1 MNSDQLIFMNPE
13 NKELMDSVSVA
24 SQSLRNPYI
33 DMYHWVKGEIY
44 DIEAMRNACKS
55 RSDILEKLRSLE
67 SKKIS
72 TQKDLADVSA
82 GKTTVTTLFK
92 N

>member
-1 MNSDQLIFMNPE
+1 
-13 NKELMDSVSVA
+13 
-24 SQSLRNPYI
+24 
-33 DMYHWVKGEIY
+33 MYHWVKGEIY

-55 RSDILEKLRSLE
+55 RSDVLEKLRNLE
-67 SKKIS
+67 SKKLS